1 MKRYPLH
8 RADLFVKNEVGS
20 INQRNDLIQQ
30 ALWTKDHEPY
40 FMRYT
45 NDGCWRSSF
54 KYKDFDWV
62 LTELQN
68 VTEQAINYYSQDD
81 PTYSNKLKEQG
92 ELNLT
97 YWTNINDP
105 GSRNIL
111 HSHLAVQY
119 AAVYYLQVE
128 GTGELECYNPA
139 NLTEN
144 CHATS
149 PWVSVMTYRPNDGD
163 LVVFPGWVP
172 HDVGP
177 NTSNK
182 QRINIAFNISFN
194 VQFMTNG
201 QEDY

>member
-1 MKRYPLH
+1 MFILSIYLNRVYLGSGTYGVQAAAEKYFRGLSDGFGQSLAFSPQ
-8 RADLFVKNEVGS
+8 VGVGS
-20 INQRNDLIQQ
+20 EAI
-30 ALWTKDHEPY
+30 
-40 FMRYT
+40 
-45 NDGCWRSSF
+45 SSF
-54 KYKDFDWV
+54 T
-62 LTELQN
+62 LMM
-68 VTEQAINYYSQDD
+68 
-81 PTYSNKLKEQG
+81 
-92 ELNLT
+92 
-97 YWTNINDP
+97 
-105 GSRNIL
+105 
-111 HSHLAVQY
+111 
-119 AAVYYLQVE
+119 QVE

-163 LVVFPGWVP
+163 LIVFPGWVP

-194 VQFMTNG
+194 VQFMTDG

>member
-1 MKRYPLH
+1 MKIFKVLS
-8 RADLFVKNEVGS
+8 AELFVKNIGTKE
-20 INQRNDLIQQ
+20 QRDDLIQQ
-30 ALWTKDHEPY
+30 ALWNKKHEPY

-54 KYKDFDWV
+54 KYKNFDWV
-62 LTELQN
+62 LDELQES
-68 VTEQAINYYSQDD
+68 TEYAMKYYAQDD
-81 PTYSNKLKEQG
+81 PTYANKLKEQG
-92 ELNLT
+92 DLDLV
-97 YWTNINDP
+97 YWTNINEP

-111 HSHLAVQY
+111 HSHQAIQY
-119 AAVYYLQVE
+119 AAVFYLQAE
-128 GTGELECYNPA
+128 NTGSLACYNPA

-149 PWVSVMTYRPNDGD
+149 PWVSVINFDPKDGD
-163 LVVFPGWVP
+163 LVIFPGWLP
-172 HDVGP
+172 HDVEP
-177 NTSNK
+177 NNSDK